1 MTGPS
6 TKNKLL
12 LGGSLAVSAALFL
25 AILTHPLKPEDT
37 LSRIQNLG
45 TLRVGYA
52 ITPPHTFLTPEG
64 HPTGESVQL
73 VHQTASALGLK
84 QVEWIL
90 TGYGSLT
97 GELTAR
103 RFDLVAC
110 GTFPDIVNY
119 PQITQS
125 IPTFTTQS
133 TLLVQTNNPL
143 QLHSTLDLLQHPTAR
158 VAVISQSVQESQLL
172 QNGFPADRLISA
184 PNTVAAHA
192 MVQLSAADAF
202 LLPQTSAQWILQHH
216 PNTTTQPSSPLPNT
230 PTQPTSPIQGGFLFH
245 KSDASLLQA
254 WNHALT
260 QTLNSREY
268 QKLAHEFDLLPN
280 APPDGTP

>member
-1 MTGPS
+1 MTGYC

-12 LGGSLAVSAALFL
+12 LGGSLSVGAALFL
-25 AILTHPLKPEDT
+25 AILTHPFKPQDT

-52 ITPPHTFLTPEG
+52 ITPPHTFLTPDG

-73 VHQTASALGLK
+73 AHQAATALGFK
-84 QVEWIL
+84 QIEWIL

-97 GELTAR
+97 DELIAR

-110 GTFPDIVNY
+110 GTFPNTDGY
-119 PQITQS
+119 PEITNS
-125 IPTFTTQS
+125 IPTFNTQS

-143 QLHSTLDLLQHPTAR
+143 QLHSTLDLLQHPTVR
-158 VAVISQSVQESQLL
+158 IAVISQSIQEAQLL
-172 QNGFPADRLISA
+172 TNGFPEDRLISA

-192 MVQLSAADAF
+192 MVQLSAADAL
-202 LLPQTSAQWILQHH
+202 LLPQTSARWILQHH
-216 PNTTTQPSSPLPNT
+216 PNNTTQPASPFSDTL
-230 PTQPTSPIQGGFLFH
+230 TQPTTPIRGGFLFL
-245 KSDASLLQA
+245 KSDAPLLQA

-260 QTLNSREY
+260 QTLISQEY
-268 QKLAHEFDLLPN
+268 QQLAREFGLLPN
-280 APPDGTP
+280 ESTDGTP